1 MNLARVEQVTGVP
14 DYVTA
19 ALGLVILLWAVIR
32 SVKRG
37 TDELIRRSGDGN

>member
-19 ALGLVILLWAVIR
+19 ALGMVILLWAVIR
-32 SVKRG
+32 SAKQGRSELTRRG
-37 TDELIRRSGDGN
+37 GDGD